1 MEEFGTENVGTELL
15 SFKDSLVKTI
25 GRLKELETTS
35 RSNSKI
41 GLETIRNS
49 IEDLVKLDREID
61 NQIQSLENNFI
72 EP

>member
-1 MEEFGTENVGTELL
+1 MEEFGTENVGAELL

-49 IEDLVKLDREID
+49 IEDLVKLDGEID

>member
-1 MEEFGTENVGTELL
+1 MEEFAPENVGTELL
-15 SFKDSLVKTI
+15 SFKDSLTKTI
-25 GRLKELETTS
+25 GRLKELETSS

-41 GLETIRNS
+41 GLKTIRNS
-49 IEDLVKLDREID
+49 IEDLVKLEGEID

>member
-1 MEEFGTENVGTELL
+1 MEEFVPENVGTELL
-15 SFKDSLVKTI
+15 SFKDSLTKTI
-25 GRLKELETTS
+25 GRLKELETSS

-41 GLETIRNS
+41 GLKTIRNS
-49 IEDLVKLDREID
+49 IEDLVKLEGEID